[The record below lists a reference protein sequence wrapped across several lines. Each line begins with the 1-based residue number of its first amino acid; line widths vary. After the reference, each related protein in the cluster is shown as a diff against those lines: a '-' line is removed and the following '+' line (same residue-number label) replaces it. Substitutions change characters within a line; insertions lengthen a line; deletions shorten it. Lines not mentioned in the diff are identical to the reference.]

1 MVHTEN
7 HPFSALSHQ
16 IEQLLWASV
25 ILASFIAAVS
35 LVNMGRLSLFIAPCM
50 FLITLAQ
57 NLSLI
62 GLISRDRKKSAT
74 ELVNTLAP
82 TASRL
87 AVISFWVLAA
97 FWTLSVVVIII
108 VSVLIMAMDQFEG
121 WERLAGYIELPL
133 VVAEICLLVVLA
145 AKCAKQRRN
154 TIIQPAPV
162 DWQHFGPPVSVHV

>member
-7 HPFSALSHQ
+7 NPFSALTLQ
-16 IEQLLWASV
+16 IEQFLWASV

-62 GLISRDRKKSAT
+62 GLVSRDRKKSPAQL
-74 ELVNTLAP
+74 ENTLAP

-87 AVISFWVLAA
+87 AIISFWVLAA
-97 FWTLSVVVIII
+97 FWVLAVVVIVI

-133 VVAEICLLVVLA
+133 VVAEICLLVILA
-145 AKCAKQRRN
+145 TKCAKQRRN